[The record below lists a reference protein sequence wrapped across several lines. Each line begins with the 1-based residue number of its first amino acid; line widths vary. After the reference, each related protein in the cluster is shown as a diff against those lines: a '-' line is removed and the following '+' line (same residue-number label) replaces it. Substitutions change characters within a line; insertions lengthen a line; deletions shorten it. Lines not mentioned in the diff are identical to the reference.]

1 MSGGGNEVFFLHY
14 LDNAA
19 TTLVPEEVVQ
29 AMEEALRRHSG
40 NPSSQYPF
48 GQDGKDIVEG
58 GRMVIAKALGCDKER
73 LFFTSCGTE
82 SDVWAIRS
90 AVWHGR
96 HKGNHI
102 ITTAVEHSAVLEPCR
117 QLEQEGYAVTY
128 LAPDRQGNITA
139 QQVADALREDTALV
153 SVMLVNNETG
163 CVFPVAEIARLLRDR
178 GSKTLLHTDAVQA
191 FLKLPFRADTL
202 GADLI
207 SVSGH
212 KLNAPKGVG
221 ALYIGPRC
229 RAVRPLLA
237 GGGQERGLRSGTE
250 ATAQIAGFAKA
261 VELRLEGC
269 EEKLARMA
277 QLKQYALEQL
287 LTIDGVVRIGNGDA
301 PHILSVSLVGY
312 PSANVVTD
320 LGAQGIC
327 ISAGS
332 ACHRGKLSHVYA
344 AMKLDKKTA
353 AGVLRVSFAPETTK
367 TDVDA
372 LVSAL
377 RKHRETRFPM
387 L

>member
-1 MSGGGNEVFFLHY
+1 MIY
-14 LDNAA
+14 LDHAA
-19 TTLVPEEVVQ
+19 TTPVPRPVAD
-29 AMEEALRRHSG
+29 AMYQVLTEQFG
-40 NPSSQYPF
+40 NPSSQYPL
-48 GQDGKDIVEG
+48 
-58 GRMVIAKALGCDKER
+58 GREAKALVEEGRAVVAGALGCRPEN
-73 LFFTSCGTE
+73 LHFTSCGTE
-82 SDVWAIRS
+82 SDNWAIS
-90 AVWHGR
+90 AAVWQGR
-96 HKGNHI
+96 HTGRHI

-163 CVFPVAEIARLLRDR
+163 CVFPVGEIARLLRER
-178 GSKTLLHTDAVQA
+178 GSKALLHTDAVQA

-261 VELRLEGC
+261 VELRLAGY
-269 EEKLARMA
+269 EEKLASMA

-312 PSANVVTD
+312 PSANVVTE

-344 AMKLDKKTA
+344 AMKLDKRTA
-353 AGVLRVSFAPETTK
+353 AGVLRVSFAPETTEA
-367 TDVDA
+367 DVDA

-377 RKHRETRFPM
+377 RRHRETRFPM